1 MNFYLNYIFSRNFN
15 LIFYS
20 FSKYIIVCGLFIIF
34 LVTFAYK
41 SHIKYMKG
49 DVVVSETPSDSAP
62 TPTILVCVKQVN
74 LLSTLEWV
82 WWGSKTFFTGHDNQ
96 LPSLSG
102 GIHGLKD
109 FLCSGY
115 ILGSSY
121 GRSCTIMEVF

>member
-62 TPTILVCVKQVN
+62 TPSILVCVKQVN
-74 LLSTLEWV
+74 LLSTLECDEAP
-82 WWGSKTFFTGHDNQ
+82 KHF
-96 LPSLSG
+96 LPAT
-102 GIHGLKD
+102 
-109 FLCSGY
+109 
-115 ILGSSY
+115 
-121 GRSCTIMEVF
+121 TINSPHYQGEFMV

>member
-1 MNFYLNYIFSRNFN
+1 M
-15 LIFYS
+15 
-20 FSKYIIVCGLFIIF
+20 CGLFIIF

-74 LLSTLEWV
+74 LLNTLECDEAPS
-82 WWGSKTFFTGHDNQ
+82 SKTFFTGHDNQ

-102 GIHGLKD
+102 GIHSL
-109 FLCSGY
+109 
-115 ILGSSY
+115 
-121 GRSCTIMEVF
+121 